1 MLLSL
6 ETSFMF
12 VKVLMRI
19 KYATSDLDDAQL
31 KSKMYFVLQQEVVSM
46 IKSNTKTIVVS
57 VELNMNVCND
67 ESYKIHAF

>member
-31 KSKMYFVLQQEVVSM
+31 KSKMYFVLQQEVCS
-46 IKSNTKTIVVS
+46 
-57 VELNMNVCND
+57 LND
-67 ESYKIHAF
+67 QKQYKDQSSIC